1 MLKGKIIAISIS
13 KEKGVP
19 KEKVSQVKVVENF
32 GIEGDAHAGSWHR
45 QVSFLDTFTLEWM
58 KKIVGRPLSYGELA
72 ENITTD
78 VDLSQVEVGDLISA
92 GECLFEVTQIGK
104 KCHHG
109 CAIFQRVGK
118 CEMRNRGIFTKV
130 LKGGLLKVGDPLE
143 IIKRG
148 EENEKK

>member
-1 MLKGKIIAISIS
+1 MLKGRVVALSVS

-19 KEKVSQVKVVENF
+19 KENVPEVKILEGY
-32 GIEGDAHAGSWHR
+32 GIEGDAHGGPWHR
-45 QVSFLDTFTLEWM
+45 QVSFLDTYTLEWM
-58 KKIVGRPLSYGELA
+58 KEIVGRPLKYGELA

-78 VDLSQVEVGDLISA
+78 VNLSQVEVGDQIKV

-118 CEMRNRGIFTKV
+118 CEMRTRGIFTKV
-130 LKGGLLKVGDPLE
+130 IKGGTIKVGDTLE

-148 EENEKK
+148 SHGEA

>member
-1 MLKGKIIAISIS
+1 MLEGRVIAISIS

-19 KEKVSQVKVVENF
+19 KENVSQVKVIENF
-32 GIEGDAHAGSWHR
+32 GIEGDAHSGAWGR
-45 QVSFLDTFTLEWM
+45 QVSFLDIYTLEWM
-58 KKIVGRPLSYGELA
+58 KKVVGRPLSYGELA

-78 VDLSQVEVGDLISA
+78 VDLSQVEVGDFISA

-118 CEMRNRGIFTKV
+118 CEMRTRGVFTRV
-130 LKGGLLKVGDPLE
+130 LKGGTLKVGDPLK

-148 EENEKK
+148 ERSGEK

>member
-1 MLKGKIIAISIS
+1 MLKLEGKVVAISIS
-13 KEKGVP
+13 KEKGIP
-19 KEKVSQVKVVENF
+19 KENVSEVMVIENF
-32 GIEGDAHAGSWHR
+32 GLEGDAHAGPWHR
-45 QVSFLDTFTLEWM
+45 QVSFLDIYTLEWM
-58 KKIVGRPLSYGELA
+58 KELLGRTLGYGELA

-78 VDLSQVEVGDLISA
+78 VDLSQVKVGDLIEA

-130 LKGGLLKVGDPLE
+130 LRGGRLKRGDPLR
-143 IIKRG
+143 IILRG
-148 EENEKK
+148 KG